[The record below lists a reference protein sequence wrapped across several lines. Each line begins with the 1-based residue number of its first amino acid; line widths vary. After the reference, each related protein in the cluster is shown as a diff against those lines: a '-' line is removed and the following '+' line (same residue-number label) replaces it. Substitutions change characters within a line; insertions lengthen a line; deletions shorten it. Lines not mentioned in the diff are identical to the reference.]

1 ICRVGMATSRHV
13 CSAISK
19 RCFSMSNRAS
29 ANFKD
34 VVIVGAARTPL
45 GSFRSAFANTP
56 APELGSVAIKG
67 ALKHANLEPAK
78 VQEVFLGI
86 VVPSDCGQA
95 PARQAVLG
103 AGCKTSTIVTALN
116 KMCASGLK
124 SIACGAASVE
134 LGLQEIV
141 IGGGMENMSMMPY
154 YIRRGQ
160 IPFGG
165 AHVVDSALRDG
176 LTDAYSGLQM
186 GACADIVAHEFGITR
201 NEQDEYAI
209 NSYKRSAAAW
219 ESGVFKDEVVPI
231 EVTKGKD
238 KVLVNRD
245 EEYTRVD
252 FEKLPKLKPV
262 FTKDIGTVTAGNAST
277 LNDGAAA
284 CVLTSVEGAKK
295 YGLKPLARILA
306 YGDAATKPTYFATAP
321 ALVIP
326 KILRLANLKVK
337 DIDMW
342 EVNEAFA
349 AVPLY
354 TMKTLK
360 IDPAKVNIHG
370 GGVSMGHP
378 IGMSGARIIVHLVH
392 ALKSGQKGCA
402 AICNGGGGAGGMII
416 EKL

>member
-1 ICRVGMATSRHV
+1 MYF
-13 CSAISK
+13 AI
-19 RCFSMSNRAS
+19 
-29 ANFKD
+29 
-34 VVIVGAARTPL
+34 L
-45 GSFRSAFANTP
+45 Y
-56 APELGSVAIKG
+56 ELFIDS
-67 ALKHANLEPAK
+67 
-78 VQEVFLGI
+78 
-86 VVPSDCGQA
+86 
-95 PARQAVLG
+95 
-103 AGCKTSTIVTALN
+103 GCKTSTIVTALN

-124 SIACGAASVE
+124 SIACAAASVE

-160 IPFGG
+160 TPFGG
-165 AHVVDSALRDG
+165 IPVVDGALRDG

-186 GACADIVAHEFGITR
+186 GACTDIVAHEFGITR
-201 NEQDEYAI
+201 QEQDEYAINSYKRSAAAWEDGALRDGLTDAYSGLQMGACTDIVAHEFGITRQEQDEYAI

-231 EVTKGKD
+231 EVTKGKN

-245 EEYTRVD
+245 EEYTRVN
-252 FEKLPKLKPV
+252 FEKLPRLKPV
-262 FTKDIGTVTAGNAST
+262 FTKDTGTVTAGNAST

-295 YGLKPLARILA
+295 HGLKPLARILA
-306 YGDAATKPTYFATAP
+306 YGDAATKPTHFATAP

-326 KILRLANLKVK
+326 KVLRLANLKIEE
-337 DIDMW
+337 IDMW

-370 GGVSMGHP
+370 GGVSLGHP
-378 IGMSGARIIVHLVH
+378 IGFVHFHFFSNTINFFNSITLLH
-392 ALKSGQKGCA
+392 NCL
-402 AICNGGGGAGGMII
+402 M
-416 EKL
+416 

>member
-1 ICRVGMATSRHV
+1 
-13 CSAISK
+13 
-19 RCFSMSNRAS
+19 
-29 ANFKD
+29 
-34 VVIVGAARTPL
+34 
-45 GSFRSAFANTP
+45 
-56 APELGSVAIKG
+56 
-67 ALKHANLEPAK
+67 
-78 VQEVFLGI
+78 
-86 VVPSDCGQA
+86 
-95 PARQAVLG
+95 
-103 AGCKTSTIVTALN
+103 
-116 KMCASGLK
+116 MCASGLK
-124 SIACGAASVE
+124 SIACAAASVE

-160 IPFGG
+160 TPFGG
-165 AHVVDSALRDG
+165 IPVVDGALRDG

-186 GACADIVAHEFGITR
+186 GACTDIVAHEFGITR
-201 NEQDEYAI
+201 QEQDEYAI

-231 EVTKGKD
+231 EVTKGKN

-245 EEYTRVD
+245 EEYTRVN
-252 FEKLPKLKPV
+252 FEKLPRLKPV
-262 FTKDIGTVTAGNAST
+262 FTKDTGTVTAGNAST

-295 YGLKPLARILA
+295 HGLKPLARILA
-306 YGDAATKPTYFATAP
+306 YGDAATKPTHFATAP

-326 KILRLANLKVK
+326 KVLRLANLKIE

-370 GGVSMGHP
+370 GGVSLGHP

-392 ALKSGQKGCA
+392 ALKPGQKGCA